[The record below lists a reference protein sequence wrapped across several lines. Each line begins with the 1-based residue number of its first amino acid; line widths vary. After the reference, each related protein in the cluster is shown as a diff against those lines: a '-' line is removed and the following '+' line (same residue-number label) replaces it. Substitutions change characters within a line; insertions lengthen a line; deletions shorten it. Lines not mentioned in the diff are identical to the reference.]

1 MIDMGE
7 TKDEQKKTMHYKMK
21 KKSYDYLCAQV
32 PQKVKISHIIIDYF
46 FLHDLYFFD
55 VVSSLTIS

>member
-46 FLHDLYFFD
+46 FF
-55 VVSSLTIS
+55 T